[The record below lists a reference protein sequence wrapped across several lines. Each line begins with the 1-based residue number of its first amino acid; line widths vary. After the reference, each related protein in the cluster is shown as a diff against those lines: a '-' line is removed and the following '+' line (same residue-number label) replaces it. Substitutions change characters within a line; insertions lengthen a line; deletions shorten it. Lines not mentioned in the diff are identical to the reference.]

1 MESKASLNTIYED
14 ESSSDQNLIN
24 TVCVEITYFPDN
36 LPALKSYYLMSQTE
50 HKDLITLYMD
60 LYIEDFIN
68 GEELTKDK
76 IDIYVINNS
85 NNIKICRNFLKTFGN
100 PFDILNLINEKK
112 KEFEST
118 QKKFST
124 HSQTKIKQ
132 NLINDNFSDTSNS
145 DYENNIF
152 QNDKKSNSELA
163 SESESDSDDYINTIT
178 EIIGTYNKTKNIDEA
193 KLKKLTESKPETL
206 FDNIIGEIAKTS
218 KSKTKNK
225 N

>member
-1 MESKASLNTIYED
+1 MDNKASLNTIYED
-14 ESSSDQNLIN
+14 ETSSDQNLIN
-24 TVCVEITYFPDN
+24 AVCVEITYFPDN

-85 NNIKICRNFLKTFGN
+85 NNIKVCRDFLKTFGN
-100 PFDILNLINEKK
+100 PFDILNLIHEKK
-112 KEFEST
+112 KDFESN
-118 QKKFST
+118 QKKFSKT
-124 HSQTKIKQ
+124 KQ
-132 NLINDNFSDTSNS
+132 NLINDNFSDTSKS
-145 DYENNIF
+145 DNEDIIF
-152 QNDKKSNSELA
+152 QNNKNN
-163 SESESDSDDYINTIT
+163 ESETDSDSDDYINTMT

-193 KLKKLTESKPETL
+193 KLKKLTESKPEIL

>member
-1 MESKASLNTIYED
+1 MNTKASINTIYED
-14 ESSSDQNLIN
+14 DTSSDQNLIN

-76 IDIYVINNS
+76 MDIYVINNS
-85 NNIKICRNFLKTFGN
+85 NNIKVCRNFLKTFGN

-112 KEFEST
+112 KEFEYN
-118 QKKFST
+118 QKKFCSL
-124 HSQTKIKQ
+124 SQKKTKQ
-132 NLINDNFSDTSNS
+132 NLINDNFSDTSKSDNEDNVFQNNKNNNS
-145 DYENNIF
+145 DS
-152 QNDKKSNSELA
+152 DSD
-163 SESESDSDDYINTIT
+163 SDSDDYINTMT